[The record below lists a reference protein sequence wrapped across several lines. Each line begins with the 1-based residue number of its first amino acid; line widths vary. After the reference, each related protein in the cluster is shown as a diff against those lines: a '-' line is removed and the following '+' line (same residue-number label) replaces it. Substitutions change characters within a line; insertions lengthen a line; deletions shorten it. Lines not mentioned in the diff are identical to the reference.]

1 MNDTRK
7 RIFSADANFCWV
19 TFSCVQAKHAQG
31 GGPKNIVLVDGVRTP
46 FLLSGTDY
54 KVITDVRDIYQL

>member
-1 MNDTRK
+1 MFFFTLP
-7 RIFSADANFCWV
+7 
-19 TFSCVQAKHAQG
+19 CVQAKHAQG